1 MIGGA
6 LHNRVP
12 PQSIVRQVCLPA
24 QRYSIGIN
32 SPWAGRRR
40 TPWVS
45 SASSSRSARR
55 SARSSILRPALG
67 VGHEHPAIGR
77 TQPDNADMTSR
88 AGLTLLGL
96 CTAVLVFSGLYFARS
111 ILAPVAF
118 SLFVVAIVWPL
129 QRALETRIPRLFALV
144 ATLAVTLLVVTVLGY
159 LIVWAFGTV
168 GRWLIDNALRLQALY
183 MQWTDWLE
191 EHGILVTS
199 LLVENF
205 NAGWLIRAVQEIG
218 GRLHGLTTF
227 VVIAFVFTAL
237 GLLEVDIAGKNIES
251 LGNEEAAR
259 TILQAS
265 MQIAAKFQRYMLV
278 RSAMSVLTG
287 LVVWAFALLAGL
299 ELATAWGL
307 IAFVLNY
314 IPFIGPLVATVF
326 PTLFALVQFG
336 SWQLAA
342 IVFLGL
348 NVIQFLIGSYLEPRI
363 AGAALSMSPFLV
375 LFAVFF
381 WAFLWG
387 LPGAFIGVP
396 IVIACLTLCEQRES
410 TRWIA
415 ALLSGRERR

>member
-1 MIGGA
+1 MLA
-6 LHNRVP
+6 L
-12 PQSIVRQVCLPA
+12 S
-24 QRYSIGIN
+24 
-32 SPWAGRRR
+32 
-40 TPWVS
+40 
-45 SASSSRSARR
+45 
-55 SARSSILRPALG
+55 
-67 VGHEHPAIGR
+67 
-77 TQPDNADMTSR
+77 
-88 AGLTLLGL
+88 
-96 CTAVLVFSGLYFARS
+96 TAVLVFAGLYFARS

-118 SLFVVAIVWPL
+118 SLFVIAIVWPL
-129 QRALETRIPRLFALV
+129 QGALETRIPRLLALV
-144 ATLAVTLLVVTVLGY
+144 ATLAVTLIVVTVLGY
-159 LIVWAFGTV
+159 LIVWAFGTI
-168 GRWLIDNALRLQALY
+168 GRWLIENALRLQALY

-218 GRLHGLTTF
+218 GRLHGLLTF

-237 GLLEVDIAGKNIES
+237 GLLEVDIARKNVET
-251 LGNEEAAR
+251 LRNKEAAR

-265 MQIAAKFQRYMLV
+265 TEIADKFQKYMLV
-278 RSAMSVLTG
+278 RTAMSVLTG
-287 LVVWAFALLAGL
+287 IVVWAFTLLAGL

-326 PTLFALVQFG
+326 PTLFALVQVG

-363 AGAALSMSPFLV
+363 AGAALSVSPFLV

-396 IVIACLTLCEQRES
+396 IVIACLTLCEQGES

>member
-1 MIGGA
+1 
-6 LHNRVP
+6 
-12 PQSIVRQVCLPA
+12 
-24 QRYSIGIN
+24 
-32 SPWAGRRR
+32 
-40 TPWVS
+40 
-45 SASSSRSARR
+45 
-55 SARSSILRPALG
+55 
-67 VGHEHPAIGR
+67 
-77 TQPDNADMTSR
+77 MTSR
-88 AGLTLLGL
+88 AALTMLALS
-96 CTAVLVFSGLYFARS
+96 TAVLVFAGLYFARS

-118 SLFVVAIVWPL
+118 SLFVIAIVWPL
-129 QRALETRIPRLFALV
+129 QRALEIRIPRLLALV
-144 ATLAVTLLVVTVLGY
+144 VTLVVTLLVVTVLGY
-159 LIVWAFGTV
+159 LIVWAFGTI
-168 GRWLIDNALRLQALY
+168 GRWLIENALRLQALY

-218 GRLHGLTTF
+218 GRLHGLLTF

-237 GLLEVDIAGKNIES
+237 GLLEVDIAGKNVES
-251 LGNEEAAR
+251 LGNKEAAR

-265 MQIAAKFQRYMLV
+265 TQIADKFQRYMLV

-307 IAFVLNY
+307 IAFVFNY

-363 AGAALSMSPFLV
+363 AGAALRVSPFLV

-415 ALLSGRERR
+415 ALLSGRERL

>member
-1 MIGGA
+1 
-6 LHNRVP
+6 
-12 PQSIVRQVCLPA
+12 
-24 QRYSIGIN
+24 
-32 SPWAGRRR
+32 
-40 TPWVS
+40 
-45 SASSSRSARR
+45 
-55 SARSSILRPALG
+55 
-67 VGHEHPAIGR
+67 
-77 TQPDNADMTSR
+77 MTSR
-88 AGLTLLGL
+88 GVATMLGL
-96 CTAVLVFSGLYFARS
+96 STAVLLFAALYFARS

-118 SLFVVAIVWPL
+118 SLFVIAIVWPL
-129 QRALETRIPRLFALV
+129 QRALETRISRLLGLV
-144 ATLAVTLLVVTVLGY
+144 ATLAATLLVVTVLGY
-159 LIVWAFGTV
+159 LIGWAFGTV
-168 GRWLIDNALRLQALY
+168 GRWLIENALRFQALY

-199 LLVENF
+199 FLVENF

-218 GRLHGLTTF
+218 GRLHGLVTF

-237 GLLEVDIAGKNIES
+237 GLLEVDIARKNVES
-251 LGNEEAAR
+251 LSNKEAAR

-265 MQIAAKFQRYMLV
+265 TQIADKFQRYMLV

-299 ELATAWGL
+299 ELATAWGV

-314 IPFIGPLVATVF
+314 IPFIGPLVATIF

-342 IVFLGL
+342 IVFVGL
-348 NVIQFLIGSYLEPRI
+348 NLIQFLIGSYLEPRI
-363 AGAALSMSPFLV
+363 AGAALSLSPFLV

-387 LPGAFIGVP
+387 IPGAFIGVP

-415 ALLSGRERR
+415 MLLSGREGR

>member
-1 MIGGA
+1 
-6 LHNRVP
+6 
-12 PQSIVRQVCLPA
+12 
-24 QRYSIGIN
+24 
-32 SPWAGRRR
+32 
-40 TPWVS
+40 
-45 SASSSRSARR
+45 
-55 SARSSILRPALG
+55 
-67 VGHEHPAIGR
+67 
-77 TQPDNADMTSR
+77 MTSR
-88 AGLTLLGL
+88 GALTMLAL
-96 CTAVLVFSGLYFARS
+96 CTAVLVFAGLYFARS

-118 SLFVVAIVWPL
+118 ALFVIAVVWPL
-129 QRALETRIPRLFALV
+129 HRTLETRIARLLALV
-144 ATLAVTLLVVTVLGY
+144 ATLAATLLVVTVLGY

-168 GRWLIDNALRLQALY
+168 GRWLIENALRLQALY

-191 EHGILVTS
+191 AHGILVTS
-199 LLVENF
+199 FLIENF

-218 GRLHGLTTF
+218 GRLQGLLTF
-227 VVIAFVFTAL
+227 VLITFVFTAL
-237 GLLEVDIAGKNIES
+237 GLLEVDIARKNIES
-251 LGNEEAAR
+251 LRNKEAAR

-265 MQIAAKFQRYMLV
+265 TLIADKFQRYMLV

-299 ELATAWGL
+299 ELATAWGV

-326 PTLFALVQFG
+326 PTIFALVQFG

-342 IVFLGL
+342 IVFLAL
-348 NVIQFLIGSYLEPRI
+348 NLIQFLIGSYLEPRI
-363 AGAALSMSPFLV
+363 AGAALSLSPFVV

-387 LPGAFIGVP
+387 IPGAFIGVP
-396 IVIACLTLCEQRES
+396 IVIAALTLCEQRES

>member
-1 MIGGA
+1 M
-6 LHNRVP
+6 
-12 PQSIVRQVCLPA
+12 
-24 QRYSIGIN
+24 
-32 SPWAGRRR
+32 
-40 TPWVS
+40 
-45 SASSSRSARR
+45 
-55 SARSSILRPALG
+55 
-67 VGHEHPAIGR
+67 
-77 TQPDNADMTSR
+77 
-88 AGLTLLGL
+88 LGL
-96 CTAVLVFSGLYFARS
+96 STAVLLFAALYFARS

-118 SLFVVAIVWPL
+118 SLFVIAIVWPL
-129 QRALETRIPRLFALV
+129 QRALETRISRLLGLV
-144 ATLAVTLLVVTVLGY
+144 ATLAATLLVVTVLGY
-159 LIVWAFGTV
+159 LIGWAFGTV
-168 GRWLIDNALRLQALY
+168 GRWLIENALRFQALY

-199 LLVENF
+199 FLVENF

-218 GRLHGLTTF
+218 GRLHGLVTF

-237 GLLEVDIAGKNIES
+237 GLLEVDIARKNVES
-251 LGNEEAAR
+251 LSNKEAAR

-265 MQIAAKFQRYMLV
+265 TQIADKFQRYMLV

-299 ELATAWGL
+299 ELATAWGV

-314 IPFIGPLVATVF
+314 IPFIGPLVATIF

-342 IVFLGL
+342 IVFVGL
-348 NVIQFLIGSYLEPRI
+348 NLIQFLIGSYLEPRI
-363 AGAALSMSPFLV
+363 AGAALSLSPFLV

-387 LPGAFIGVP
+387 IPGAFIGVP

-415 ALLSGRERR
+415 MLLSGREGR

>member
-1 MIGGA
+1 
-6 LHNRVP
+6 
-12 PQSIVRQVCLPA
+12 
-24 QRYSIGIN
+24 
-32 SPWAGRRR
+32 
-40 TPWVS
+40 
-45 SASSSRSARR
+45 
-55 SARSSILRPALG
+55 
-67 VGHEHPAIGR
+67 
-77 TQPDNADMTSR
+77 MTSR

>member
-1 MIGGA
+1 
-6 LHNRVP
+6 
-12 PQSIVRQVCLPA
+12 
-24 QRYSIGIN
+24 
-32 SPWAGRRR
+32 
-40 TPWVS
+40 
-45 SASSSRSARR
+45 
-55 SARSSILRPALG
+55 
-67 VGHEHPAIGR
+67 
-77 TQPDNADMTSR
+77 MTSR
-88 AGLTLLGL
+88 GALTMLGL
-96 CTAVLVFSGLYFARS
+96 CTAVLVFAGLYFARS

-118 SLFVVAIVWPL
+118 SLFVIAIVWPL
-129 QRALETRIPRLFALV
+129 QRALETRVPRLLALV
-144 ATLAVTLLVVTVLGY
+144 VTLAVTLLIVTVLGY

-168 GRWLIDNALRLQALY
+168 GRWLIENALRLQALY

-191 EHGILVTS
+191 GHGILVTS

-218 GRLHGLTTF
+218 GRLHGLLTF

-237 GLLEVDIAGKNIES
+237 GLLEIDIAGKNIEN
-251 LGNEEAAR
+251 LRNKEAAR

-265 MQIAAKFQRYMLV
+265 TQIADKFQRYMLV

-314 IPFIGPLVATVF
+314 IPFIGPLVATAF

-363 AGAALSMSPFLV
+363 AGAALRVSPFLV

-415 ALLSGRERR
+415 ALLSGRERL

>member
-1 MIGGA
+1 
-6 LHNRVP
+6 
-12 PQSIVRQVCLPA
+12 
-24 QRYSIGIN
+24 
-32 SPWAGRRR
+32 
-40 TPWVS
+40 
-45 SASSSRSARR
+45 
-55 SARSSILRPALG
+55 
-67 VGHEHPAIGR
+67 
-77 TQPDNADMTSR
+77 MTSR
-88 AGLTLLGL
+88 GVATMFGLS
-96 CTAVLVFSGLYFARS
+96 TAVLVFAGLYFARS

-118 SLFVVAIVWPL
+118 ALFVIAVVWPL
-129 QRALETRIPRLFALV
+129 QRTLETRIARLLALV
-144 ATLAVTLLVVTVLGY
+144 ATLAATLLVVTVLGY

-168 GRWLIDNALRLQALY
+168 GCWLIENALRLQALY

-191 EHGILVTS
+191 QHGILVTS
-199 LLVENF
+199 FLIENF

-218 GRLHGLTTF
+218 GRLHGLLTF
-227 VVIAFVFTAL
+227 VVITFVFTAL
-237 GLLEVDIAGKNIES
+237 GLLEVDIARKNIES
-251 LGNEEAAR
+251 LRNKEAAR

-265 MQIAAKFQRYMLV
+265 TLIADKFQRYMLV

-299 ELATAWGL
+299 ELATAWGV

-326 PTLFALVQFG
+326 PTIFALVQFG

-342 IVFLGL
+342 IVFLAL
-348 NVIQFLIGSYLEPRI
+348 NLIQFLIGSYLEPRI
-363 AGAALSMSPFLV
+363 AGAALSLSPFVV

-387 LPGAFIGVP
+387 IPGAFIGVP
-396 IVIACLTLCEQRES
+396 IVIAALTLCEQRES

>member
-1 MIGGA
+1 
-6 LHNRVP
+6 
-12 PQSIVRQVCLPA
+12 
-24 QRYSIGIN
+24 
-32 SPWAGRRR
+32 
-40 TPWVS
+40 
-45 SASSSRSARR
+45 
-55 SARSSILRPALG
+55 
-67 VGHEHPAIGR
+67 
-77 TQPDNADMTSR
+77 MTSR
-88 AGLTLLGL
+88 AVPTMLGL
-96 CTAVLVFSGLYFARS
+96 STAVLVLSGLYFARS

-129 QRALETRIPRLFALV
+129 QRALETRVPRLLALV
-144 ATLAVTLLVVTVLGY
+144 VTLAVTLLVVTVLGY

-168 GRWLIDNALRLQALY
+168 GRWLIENALRLQALY

-205 NAGWLIRAVQEIG
+205 NASWLIRAVQEIG
-218 GRLHGLTTF
+218 GRLHGLLTF

-237 GLLEVDIAGKNIES
+237 GLLEIDIAGKNIES
-251 LGNEEAAR
+251 LRNKEAAR

-265 MQIAAKFQRYMLV
+265 TQIADKFQRYMLV

-299 ELATAWGL
+299 ELATAWGV

-363 AGAALSMSPFLV
+363 AGAALSVSPFLV

-396 IVIACLTLCEQRES
+396 IVIAALTLCEQLES

-415 ALLSGRERR
+415 TLLSGRERL